1 MGGAFDVVK
10 APVLAL
16 VWAVDAAWAFVLFG
30 AAVAGAAAS
39 RFGVVRGEVFSLF
52 PTSFDFGEGV
62 GRHAGPLLLSAPSFP
77 VPRFSVTTAPFSV
90 NLVLESIIKYLC
102 FVPLRVP
109 ASLDPHMEPSDCWVR
124 TSPRI

>member
-30 AAVAGAAAS
+30 ATVAGAAVS

-52 PTSFDFGEGV
+52 PTSFDFGGGV
-62 GRHAGPLLLSAPSFP
+62 GRRARPLLPSAPSFP
-77 VPRFSVTTAPFSV
+77 VSRLSATTALLSV
-90 NLVLESIIKYLC
+90 VLVLVSIVCIFY